1 MVNLKND
8 IMKAITIEEFGGR
21 DKLQMNYMERPN
33 PGEGEVLVR
42 IKATSVNPVDYKL
55 REGFL
60 KGRLPHQFPVIP
72 GWDMS
77 GVIEGRGHSAR
88 RFDQGEEV
96 WAYAR
101 RPLVQNGTYAE
112 YISLPESYLA
122 RKPRSLTFEEAA
134 SVPLTGLTAYQAL
147 FVAGQLQAGQT
158 VLLIG
163 ASGGVGTMAVQLAK
177 IQGANVI
184 AVASGKNKD
193 FVLNELGADQ
203 FVDYRKENFLEAQA
217 GQADLVFDMAGGAQ
231 LQQTDKI
238 LKKGGKIIS
247 IAGKFEDTTMLKKE
261 GKSFK
266 YVFVEPHS
274 RQLDELHDYIENS
287 RLKPFVQD
295 IFPLADIQ
303 KAHEMI
309 ETGHTTGKIAITV

>member
-1 MVNLKND
+1 
-8 IMKAITIEEFGGR
+8 MKAIAIEEFGGKE
-21 DKLQMNYMERPN
+21 KLQLTYMEKPN
-33 PGEGEVLVR
+33 PREGEVLVR

-60 KGRLPHQFPVIP
+60 KGRLPHQFPLIL

-96 WAYAR
+96 YAYAR

-122 RKPRSLTFEEAA
+122 RKPQGLNFEEAA

-147 FVAGQLQAGQT
+147 FVAGKLQPNQT

-177 IQGANVI
+177 IYGAHVI
-184 AVASGKNKD
+184 AVASGDNKD
-193 FVLNELGADQ
+193 YVLNELNADQ
-203 FVDYRKENFLEAQA
+203 FIDYKQQTLLETLDEKV
-217 GQADLVFDMAGGAQ
+217 DLVFDMVGGAQ
-231 LQQTDKI
+231 LQETNELVKS
-238 LKKGGKIIS
+238 GGEIVS
-247 IAGKFEDTTMLKKE
+247 IAGKYEDIALLKKE
-261 GKSFK
+261 NKTFSS
-266 YVFVEPHS
+266 VFVEPHS
-274 RQLDELHDYIENS
+274 RQLDELAELIKAGK
-287 RLKPFVQD
+287 LKPHVQQVFD
-295 IFPLADIQ
+295 LDEI
-303 KAHEMI
+303 KEAHELI
-309 ETGHTTGKIAITV
+309 ESGHTRGKIAVRI